1 VAINWEDDDI
11 LMMGSTLGRKLRH
24 HRKTDLDDVTLSKLA
39 VWFMNNYEEFSELYY
54 ESDKLINYMDT
65 DDSPFLKSTYS
76 TKPSKVFYESSLE
89 LMNPVDYGL
98 NHYGGAAVESYQA
111 LKDNPSKSRLF
122 EIQRQ
127 MSKFHYRILQIYS
140 SGHWVK
146 SNPLA
151 QRLWFFRTHILV
163 LFATIK
169 LSVMLWYLQH
179 RVSMENPLASETNW
193 TWQEK
198 TRRYSRSSGSYRSL
212 IRNYVDGWFQQ
223 YNILID
229 SGDEYLREYLNDY
242 DNVERRRLYRRWGVD
257 PSLLKDQKEF
267 IKSLSLLIRRGMSAR
282 DRYATTFQDE
292 RYNTANELKALV
304 QTGWSPELPEVDY
317 QLCSNCD
324 GLGYHQPQSVRSK
337 RKCTVCQGWGSVGEH
352 IWLHPKRH
360 NTGRYSKTPEIAY
373 KDRYAEAKRRRFD
386 RLVSKFK
393 SECVG
398 NYK

>member
-1 VAINWEDDDI
+1 MAINWADDDI

-39 VWFMNNYEEFSELYY
+39 VWFMNNYEEFTELYH
-54 ESDKLINYMDT
+54 ESNKLINYMDT
-65 DDSPFLKSTYS
+65 DDSPFLKSTYF
-76 TKPSKVFYESSLE
+76 TKPSKVFYDSSLE
-89 LMNPVDYGL
+89 LMNPIDYSL
-98 NHYGGAAVESYQA
+98 NNYGGSAFEPFQA

-151 QRLWFFRTHILV
+151 QRLWFLRTHILV
-163 LFATIK
+163 LFAMIK
-169 LSVMLWYLQH
+169 LSVMLRYWQQ
-179 RVSMENPLASETNW
+179 RVSKENALESEADW
-193 TWQEK
+193 VWQTK
-198 TRRYSRSSGSYRSL
+198 NTYRRL
-212 IRNYVDGWFQQ
+212 IQNYIDGWFKQ
-223 YNILID
+223 YNTLID
-229 SGDEYLREYLNDY
+229 SGDEYLREYLNNY
-242 DNVERRRLYRRWGVD
+242 DKVERRRLYRRWGVD
-257 PSLLKDQKEF
+257 PTLLKDQREF

-324 GLGYHQPQSVRSK
+324 GLGYHKTSRSK

-360 NTGRYSKTPEIAY
+360 DTGRYSKTPEIAK
-373 KDRYAEAKRRRFD
+373 KDRDNERERRRFD
-386 RLVSKFK
+386 RLVSNFK